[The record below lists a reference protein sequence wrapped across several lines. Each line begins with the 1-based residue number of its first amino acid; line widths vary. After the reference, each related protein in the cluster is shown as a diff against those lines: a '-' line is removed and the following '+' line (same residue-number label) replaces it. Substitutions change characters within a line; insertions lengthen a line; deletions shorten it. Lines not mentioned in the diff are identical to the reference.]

1 MLGWTSNPVILET
14 NFEVFVRFIT
24 YSIGAVAVRKSW
36 NWLTADVDPIP
47 GTKEFDDEYRQVKE
61 KYVRLTKKKE
71 EYNEAYRKI
80 R

>member
-1 MLGWTSNPVILET
+1 VNGIFN
-14 NFEVFVRFIT
+14 FVRFIT
-24 YSIGAVAVRKSW
+24 YSVGAVAVRKGW

-61 KYVRLTKKKE
+61 KYIRLTKKKE

>member
-1 MLGWTSNPVILET
+1 MNGIFN
-14 NFEVFVRFIT
+14 FVRFIT
-24 YSIGAVAVRKSW
+24 YSIGAVAVRKGW

-47 GTKEFDDEYRQVKE
+47 GTQEFDDEYRQIKE

-71 EYNEAYRKI
+71 EYDHETYRKN

>member
-1 MLGWTSNPVILET
+1 MNGIFN
-14 NFEVFVRFIT
+14 FVRFIT
-24 YSIGAVAVRKSW
+24 YSLAAVVVRRGW

-61 KYVRLTKKKE
+61 KYIRLTKKKE
-71 EYNEAYRKI
+71 EYNEAYRKS

>member
-1 MLGWTSNPVILET
+1 MNGIFN
-14 NFEVFVRFIT
+14 FVRFVT
-24 YSIGAVAVRKSW
+24 YSVAGLAVRKSW

-61 KYVRLTKKKE
+61 KYIRLTKKKE

>member
-1 MLGWTSNPVILET
+1 MNGIFN
-14 NFEVFVRFIT
+14 FVRFIT
-24 YSIGAVAVRKSW
+24 YTVGAVAVRKSW

-61 KYVRLTKKKE
+61 KYIRLTKKKE

>member
-1 MLGWTSNPVILET
+1 MNGIFN
-14 NFEVFVRFIT
+14 FVRFIT
-24 YSIGAVAVRKSW
+24 YSVGAVAVRKSW

-47 GTKEFDDEYRQVKE
+47 GTKEFDDEYRQVKD
-61 KYVRLTKKKE
+61 KYIRLTKKKE

>member
-1 MLGWTSNPVILET
+1 MNGIFN
-14 NFEVFVRFIT
+14 FVRFIT
-24 YSIGAVAVRKSW
+24 YSVAAVAVRKSW

-61 KYVRLTKKKE
+61 KYIRLTKKKE
-71 EYNEAYRKI
+71 KYNEAYRKI

>member
-1 MLGWTSNPVILET
+1 MNGIFN
-14 NFEVFVRFIT
+14 FVRFVT
-24 YSIGAVAVRKSW
+24 YSLAAVAVRKSW
-36 NWLTADVDPIP
+36 NCLTADVDPIP

-61 KYVRLTKKKE
+61 KYIRLTKKKE

>member
-1 MLGWTSNPVILET
+1 MNGIFN
-14 NFEVFVRFIT
+14 FVRFIT
-24 YSIGAVAVRKSW
+24 YSLAGVAVRKSW

-61 KYVRLTKKKE
+61 KYIRLTKKKE
-71 EYNEAYRKI
+71 EYNEAYRKS

>member
-1 MLGWTSNPVILET
+1 MNGIFN
-14 NFEVFVRFIT
+14 FVRFIT
-24 YSIGAVAVRKSW
+24 YSVAAVAVRKSW
-36 NWLTADVDPIP
+36 NRLTADVDPIP

-61 KYVRLTKKKE
+61 KYIRLTKKKE